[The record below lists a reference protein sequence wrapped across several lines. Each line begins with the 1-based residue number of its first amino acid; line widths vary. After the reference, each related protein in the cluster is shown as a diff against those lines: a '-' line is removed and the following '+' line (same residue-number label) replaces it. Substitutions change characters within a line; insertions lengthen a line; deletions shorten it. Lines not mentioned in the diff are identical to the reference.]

1 MARPDEEIYSIM
13 FSSLKHPVRRK
24 ILRMLAK
31 KQMSFSQMLEGL
43 GVSSSH
49 LTYHLENLGELLSKA
64 DNGRYTLSTFGEAAV
79 STMKIV
85 EEAPA
90 IPAKHHLALPMK
102 WKTLFAVL
110 AIATVLL
117 SSMTVVQFAT
127 LSQLSDDHDQLKE
140 EYDRLISWRPGIDEA
155 IRFLQDVVQLNISAY
170 QATLLS
176 NTVASR
182 PDLGGTLEEILKY
195 SLISSESQIDVVFR
209 FRNNKLSRYQLSSF
223 EGSPLYS
230 QPQPSTVVEA
240 AKNLLQRFRTYEDS
254 AYLQEMSNML
264 AAVNESENTEIVNGN
279 MKLRISI
286 SGAIGEVQWLYTEN
300 GVDFQ
305 TKSLG
310 LVFENRV
317 LKELT
322 DGWFL
327 FTIGSTRVEISN
339 DEAIGIAKDHLKTYQ
354 WAVDGTEVSNF
365 KVLDEPVLS
374 VLYPHVREE
383 NSLALVPYWYVTL
396 YLDKV
401 YPGEVDRIAVGLWA
415 DTGQV
420 AHIRRLSG

>member
-1 MARPDEEIYSIM
+1 MASSDEEIYSIM

-64 DNGRYTLSTFGEAAV
+64 ENGRYKLSTFGEAAV
-79 STMKIV
+79 NTMKIV

-90 IPAKHHLALPMK
+90 IPVKHHLALPIK

-110 AIATVLL
+110 VIATVLL
-117 SSMTVVQFAT
+117 SSMTVVQFAAQ
-127 LSQLSDDHDQLKE
+127 SQLSEEHELLKL

-155 IRFLQDVVQLNISAY
+155 IRFLQDVLQLNISAY

-223 EGSPLYS
+223 EGSPIYS
-230 QPQPSTVVEA
+230 QPQPSTIVEA
-240 AKNLLQRFRTYEDS
+240 AKNLLQRFRAYEDS

-264 AAVNESENTEIVNGN
+264 AVVNETENTEIVNGN
-279 MKLRISI
+279 MKLRISV
-286 SGAIGEVQWLYTEN
+286 SGAIGEIQWIYKEN
-300 GVDFQ
+300 EIDFQ
-305 TKSLG
+305 TKALG
-310 LVFENRV
+310 FVFENRV

-327 FTIGSTRVEISN
+327 FTVGSTTVEISSS
-339 DEAIGIAKDHLKTYQ
+339 EAIGIAKDYVQTYK
-354 WAVDGTEVSNF
+354 WTVDGTEVSNF
-365 KVLDEPVLS
+365 KVLDDPVSS
-374 VLYPHVREE
+374 VLYPHVRDE

-396 YLDKV
+396 YLDSV
-401 YPGEVDRIAVGLWA
+401 YPGDVDRIAVGLWA

-420 AHIRRLSG
+420 SHVRTLSG

>member
-1 MARPDEEIYSIM
+1 MASSDEEIYSTM

-24 ILRMLAK
+24 ILRMLAE

-43 GVSSSH
+43 RVSSSH
-49 LTYHLENLGELLSKA
+49 LTYHLENLGELLTKA
-64 DNGRYTLSTFGEAAV
+64 DNGRYKLSTFGEAAV

-90 IPAKHHLALPMK
+90 IPVKRHLALPMK
-102 WKTLFAVL
+102 WKTFFAVFI
-110 AIATVLL
+110 IATIVM
-117 SSMTVVQFAT
+117 SSITVVQFAA
-127 LSQLSDDHDQLKE
+127 LNQLAGDHEQLRL

-182 PDLGGTLEEILKY
+182 PDLGGALEEILKY
-195 SLISSESQIDVVFR
+195 SLISIENQIDVVLR

-223 EGSPLYS
+223 EGSPIYS
-230 QPQPSTVVEA
+230 QPQPSTIVEA
-240 AKNLLQRFRTYEDS
+240 AKNLLERFRAYEDS

-264 AAVNESENTEIVNGN
+264 AMVNGIENIEITQGN
-279 MKLRISI
+279 MKLIVSVA
-286 SGAIGEVQWLYTEN
+286 GAIGEVQWLYTEN
-300 GVDFQ
+300 DVDFQ

-310 LVFENRV
+310 FVFENRV

-327 FTIGSTRVEISN
+327 FTVGSTAVEISSS
-339 DEAIGIAKDHLKTYQ
+339 EAIEIARDYLETYK
-354 WAVDGTEVSNF
+354 WTVDGTEVSDF
-365 KVLDEPVLS
+365 KVLEDPVSS
-374 VLYPHVREE
+374 VLYPHVRDE
-383 NSLALVPYWYVTL
+383 NSLALIPYWYVTL
-396 YLDKV
+396 YLDNI

-415 DTGQV
+415 DTAQV
-420 AHIRRLSG
+420 AHVRTLSG